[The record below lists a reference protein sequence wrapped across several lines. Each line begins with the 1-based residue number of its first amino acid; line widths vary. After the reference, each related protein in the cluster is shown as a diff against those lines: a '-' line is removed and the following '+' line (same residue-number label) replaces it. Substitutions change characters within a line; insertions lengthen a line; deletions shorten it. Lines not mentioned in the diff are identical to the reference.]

1 MMSEKV
7 HAMSGKPGIDQI
19 TGRTCV
25 VGVIGWP
32 VSHSL
37 SPAMHNAAFAALG
50 IPWVY
55 VPFAV
60 PPREVATALNGL
72 RALGMRGVNVTIPHK
87 QAAAAAVERLTTEA
101 EALGSVNTVLVAE
114 DGALVGH
121 STDGTGFL
129 RTLREEGCDPAGIR
143 VTVVGA
149 GGAARA
155 IVGAL
160 LAAGATSVS
169 VIARNPAH
177 AQWVGS
183 QERASLLPW
192 ESLAASA
199 ATADLLVNATP
210 VGMAGHAEGETVVPA
225 AVLRAGQ
232 WVCDL
237 VYTPRRTRLLL
248 AAEERGCRTIEGVG
262 MLVHQGAEAFTLWTG
277 VPAPVTVMRAALL
290 AALAT

>member
-1 MMSEKV
+1 MLSEKV
-7 HAMSGKPGIDQI
+7 NTMSGTPGVEPI

-32 VSHSL
+32 VAHSL

-50 IPWVY
+50 LPWVY

-60 PPREVATALNGL
+60 PPGGVATALAGL
-72 RALGMRGVNVTIPHK
+72 RALGLRGVNVTIPHK
-87 QAAAAAVERLTTEA
+87 QAAAAAVERMTLEA
-101 EALGSVNTVLVAE
+101 EALGSVNTVFVAK
-114 DGALVGH
+114 DNALVGH
-121 STDGTGFL
+121 STDGAGFL
-129 RTLREEGCDPAGIR
+129 RALREEECEPAGKR

-155 IVGAL
+155 IVSAL
-160 LAAGATSVS
+160 LGAGAASVS
-169 VIARNPAH
+169 VIARDPAH
-177 AQWVGS
+177 AMWVKA

-192 ESLAASA
+192 ESLTESVAM
-199 ATADLLVNATP
+199 TDLLVNATP
-210 VGMAGHAEGETVVPA
+210 LGMAGHAEGETVVPA
-225 AVLRAGQ
+225 TALQAGQ

-237 VYTPRRTRLLL
+237 VYTPRRTRLLQE
-248 AAEERGCRTIEGVG
+248 AEAQGCHTIEGLG

-277 VPAPVTVMRAALL
+277 LPAPVVVMRNALL